1 MINLK
6 KLFTIGI
13 MLAFAATVRAQIN
26 PVSWTFTSK
35 KIADKTYELRLSA
48 SIQDG
53 WHLYSQAQP
62 ADAIAE
68 PTKITFD
75 KNPLVTV
82 DGKVREE
89 GKMQKFHDAKLDL
102 SANQYS
108 SQVVFIQT
116 VKLKTSAKTKVNGNV
131 RFQTC
136 NDEKCLPPK
145 TVTFSVA
152 L

>member
-1 MINLK
+1 MK
-6 KLFTIGI
+6 KFFVLALLI
-13 MLAFAATVRAQIN
+13 MTGVASKAQLN

-35 KIADKTYELRLSA
+35 KIADKTFELRLAA

-53 WHLYSQAQP
+53 WHLYSQSQP
-62 ADAIAE
+62 QDAIAE
-68 PTKITFD
+68 PTKITFN
-75 KNPLVTV
+75 KNPLLTV
-82 DGKVREE
+82 DGKIKEE
-89 GKMQKFHDAKLDL
+89 GKMEKFHDAKLDL

-108 SQVVFIQT
+108 SRVIFIQT
-116 VKLKTSAKTKVNGNV
+116 VKLKTDAKTKVSGSV

-145 TVTFSVA
+145 SVTFSVA

>member
-1 MINLK
+1 LK
-6 KLFTIGI
+6 KLFIIGI
-13 MLAFAATVRAQIN
+13 LLIAVATANAQLN

-35 KIADKTYELRLSA
+35 KTADKTYELRLTA

-53 WHLYSQAQP
+53 WHLYSQEQP

-68 PTKITFD
+68 PTKIAFD
-75 KNPLVTV
+75 KNPLLVL
-82 DGKVREE
+82 DGKAKEE
-89 GKMQKFHDAKLDL
+89 GKMQKYHDAKLDI

-108 SQVVFIQT
+108 SQLVFIQT
-116 VKLKTSAKTKVNGNV
+116 VKLKTNAKTKVNGNV